1 MVCSSSEYLAFPSTQ
16 ASGGVEAIHPQGFPD
31 WWGLGLGLAPLP
43 LRQLE
48 GLGLVV
54 SAPAAGGG
62 ALK

>member
-1 MVCSSSEYLAFPSTQ
+1 MVCSSSEYLVFPSTQ

-31 WWGLGLGLAPLP
+31 WWGLEPLP
-43 LRQLE
+43 LRRLE
-48 GLGLVV
+48 GLGLVG